1 MDRALA
7 PKEYFYLSDGRFL
20 TNTNDLI
27 SALKTMSDDTFMHHV
42 SDQRNDFAS
51 WLRDVFEN
59 EALAKKI
66 SNIKDKEKMR
76 KEIQYELTRHHARK
90 FLQSANYFAKTQE
103 VKEGKKESEKAA
115 EQQNPALIKKVDEM
129 LKREQDIR
137 EQEEVI
143 KNKIEAQKRIATHD
157 FLHGLLTGIVISA
170 FILLIYMLV
179 R

>member
-1 MDRALA
+1 MDRELA

-27 SALKTMSDDTFMHHV
+27 AALKTMADETFLHHV
-42 SDQRNDFAS
+42 NEQRNDFAN
-51 WLRDVFEN
+51 WLKDVFEN
-59 EALAKKI
+59 EELAKKI

-90 FLQSANYFAKTQE
+90 FLQSANYFAKKPE
-103 VKEGKKESEKAA
+103 LKEEKKESGTQAA
-115 EQQNPALIKKVDEM
+115 QQNPALNKKIDEM

-137 EQEEVI
+137 AQEEII
-143 KNKIEAQKRIATHD
+143 KKKIDAQKKVATHD
-157 FLHGLLTGIVISA
+157 FLHGLLTGIVIA
-170 FILLIYMLV
+170 ALIVLIYFIV